1 MKSNLD
7 KALIIFFLFFLMN
20 NFAQANVYSF
30 SFKGI
35 DGEKIDLKNFK
46 GKPIIIV
53 NTASF
58 CGYTNQYQ
66 QLQNLFEKY
75 KKNDLVL
82 IGVPSNDFGN
92 QEFKE
97 NKEVKEFC
105 ETKFNISFKLTEIT
119 KIKNKGG
126 HSFFKWVKTQ
136 KGFLSFPKWN
146 FYKYLFNREGKLVAW
161 FSSIKEPNSKI
172 FLKEVE
178 NIIKK

>member
-1 MKSNLD
+1 MSQILW
-7 KALIIFFLFFLMN
+7 
-20 NFAQANVYSF
+20 QNVYSF

-35 DGEKIDLKNFK
+35 DGEKIDLKSFK

-58 CGYTNQYQ
+58 CGYTNQYK

-82 IGVPSNDFGN
+82 IGIPSNDFGN

-119 KIKNKGG
+119 KIKNKDG
-126 HSFFKWVKTQ
+126 HSFFKWVKNQ

-146 FYKYLFNREGKLVAW
+146 FYKYLFNREGDLVAW
-161 FSSIKEPNSKI
+161 FSSIKEPSSKT

>member
-1 MKSNLD
+1 MKNNLN
-7 KALIIFFLFFLMN
+7 KTLIFLFFFLMN

-35 DGEKIDLKNFK
+35 DGEKIDLKSFK

-58 CGYTNQYQ
+58 CGYTNQYK

-82 IGVPSNDFGN
+82 IGIPSNDFGN

-119 KIKNKGG
+119 KIKNKDG
-126 HSFFKWVKTQ
+126 HSFFKWVKNQ

-146 FYKYLFNREGKLVAW
+146 FYKYLFNREGDLVAW
-161 FSSIKEPNSKI
+161 FSSIKEPSSKT